1 MEHIV
6 RENIMNFVE
15 REGLIA
21 ISQQGFRRRR
31 SCLSNLLATL
41 DVVTGE
47 LDLGRNVVLCYFDFA
62 KAFDIVNHRLFEAKL
77 KQFSL
82 PMTLIHC
89 IGDFLSNMAFR

>member
-6 RENIMNFVE
+6 RDNIIKFVE

-21 ISQQGFRRRR
+21 NSQHGFRRRR
-31 SCLSNLLATL
+31 SCPYNLLATL
-41 DVVTGE
+41 DVVSGE
-47 LDLGRNVVLCYFDFA
+47 LDLGRNVDLCYFDFA
-62 KAFDIVNHRLFEAKL
+62 KAFDIVNHRLLEAKL

-82 PMTLIHC
+82 PMTLSHC